1 MIARLL
7 KALLVLA
14 ILAFLGLVAYAYLG
28 NLAPVQSQ
36 VTQPV
41 TLDAN

>member
-1 MIARLL
+1 MGRII

-14 ILAFLGLVAYAYLG
+14 IAAFLGLVAFAYLG
-28 NLAPVQSQ
+28 NLAPVQTE

>member
-1 MIARLL
+1 MGRIIKLL
-7 KALLVLA
+7 LGLAVLG
-14 ILAFLGLVAYAYLG
+14 FLGLTGYAYLG
-28 NLAPVQSQ
+28 NLAPTQTQ